1 MQGSA
6 SIGPGDRE
14 EQLVCWL
21 YQERLST
28 GNMQF
33 VGKLKDKNHFR
44 GLKKRGNSTLL
55 AEGDWQ
61 RMDCRGEGGMER
73 GTEKDHIVGSQN
85 RFVE

>member
-1 MQGSA
+1 
-6 SIGPGDRE
+6 
-14 EQLVCWL
+14 
-21 YQERLST
+21 
-28 GNMQF
+28 MQF
-33 VGKLKDKNHFR
+33 VGKLKDKRHFR
-44 GLKKRGNSTLL
+44 DLKKRGNSTLL